1 MKVSDIMSGSP
12 VTVAPDETA
21 LHAARLL
28 SRHNV
33 GSLPVCGTDGSLR
46 GVVTDRDIVLRCVA
60 NGESPAKTPVRDIM
74 SRSVV
79 TASPEDDISR
89 VSELMS
95 RAQVRRLP
103 VVSEGQLVG
112 VIALGDLARR
122 TACDMEASKAL
133 TDISANLKRL

>member
-1 MKVSDIMSGSP
+1 AGGEEMVHSDGINFFTILLVILS
-12 VTVAPDETA
+12 VT
-21 LHAARLL
+21 LIQCIFSLAA
-28 SRHNV
+28 
-33 GSLPVCGTDGSLR
+33 
-46 GVVTDRDIVLRCVA
+46 IVKA
-60 NGESPAKTPVRDIM
+60 AKTPVRDIM